1 MAAAWT
7 ELYGQLSSVMKHA
20 TGTGPQHKAA

>member
-1 MAAAWT
+1 MAAAWPD
-7 ELYGQLSSVMKHA
+7 LFGQLAGVMKHV